1 MLLNRSKWMR
11 IQELQKGTHVMSRIH
26 KPLEDII
33 VYLLYDLEFVGAD
46 HISIMTYI
54 LAFATA
60 YLMLIGNLPLAL
72 LIAFLVGI
80 LDGVDGKIARLRQK
94 KTLIGKLEHSFD
106 MLYEQAWYASFTV
119 LCWMSTGNILLLA
132 LGLVWLILDSYVRHI
147 YHIVWITTGKSLKYH
162 SGIAELITKIDGRRS
177 VYVLHMIIWFLL
189 SKLVPQLCSYTY
201 AIYTILGHCFFTALS
216 YTIISFR
223 ILHRG
228 ES

>member
-1 MLLNRSKWMR
+1 MNKAKWEH
-11 IQELQKGTHVMSRIH
+11 IQKLQKGTHVMSRIH
-26 KPLEDII
+26 KPIEDFI
-33 VYLLYDLEFVGAD
+33 VYLLYDLEFISAD
-46 HISIMTYI
+46 HISILTYI
-54 LAFATA
+54 LAFLTA
-60 YLMLIGNLPLAL
+60 YLMLTGNLLLAL
-72 LIAFLVGI
+72 LLALLVGI
-80 LDGVDGKIARLRQK
+80 LDGVDGKIARLRQR

-106 MLYEQAWYASFTV
+106 MLYEQAWYASFTL
-119 LCWMSTGNILLLA
+119 LCWMDTGSLTFLA
-132 LGLVWLILDSYVRHI
+132 LGLLWLILDSYVRHI

-162 SGIAELITKIDGRRS
+162 SGIAAFITKIDGRRS